1 MEYAN
6 GSRSL
11 GRVALR
17 EAPPHWAVVAV
28 KICVAGI
35 LLMPLGVPVL
45 MTAASPFLGSHAEGF
60 RMVAFGVSI
69 ALWLSMLVCAE
80 FLTTHF
86 PPVPSR

>member
-6 GSRSL
+6 GGRRL
-11 GRVALR
+11 GQAALR

-60 RMVAFGVSI
+60 RMVASGVSI
-69 ALWLSMLVCAE
+69 ALWLAMLACAE